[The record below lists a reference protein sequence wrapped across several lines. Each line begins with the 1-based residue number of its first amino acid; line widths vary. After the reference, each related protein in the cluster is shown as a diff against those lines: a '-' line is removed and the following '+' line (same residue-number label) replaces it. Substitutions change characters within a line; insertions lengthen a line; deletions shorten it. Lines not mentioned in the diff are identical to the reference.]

1 MKKLMIGFALVCFVA
16 FGTMGIQ
23 SAVASADN
31 VEIVNLQL
39 DDDPDKNKKAVAKKD
54 GKEKNCEKSCESKKS
69 CCAEAKANCETKK
82 SCETKCSDKKS
93 SNKEGG
99 DNK

>member
-1 MKKLMIGFALVCFVA
+1 MKKLIIGMALACFIA
-16 FGTMGIQ
+16 FGTVGIQ
-23 SAVASADN
+23 TAVASIDN

-39 DDDPDKNKKAVAKKD
+39 DDDPDKNKKAKADGKAKK
-54 GKEKNCEKSCESKKS
+54 GEKACETKKS
-69 CCAEAKANCETKK
+69 CGEAKANCETKK
-82 SCETKCSDKKS
+82 NCETKCSDKKS

>member
-1 MKKLMIGFALVCFVA
+1 MKKLIIGLALACFVA
-16 FGTMGIQ
+16 FGTIGIQ
-23 SAVASADN
+23 SAVASVDN

-39 DDDPDKNKKAVAKKD
+39 DDDPEKNKKATAD
-54 GKEKNCEKSCESKKS
+54 GKNKNGEKSCEGKKS
-69 CCAEAKANCETKK
+69 CAESKKNCETKK
-82 SCETKCSDKKS
+82 SCESKCSDKKS

>member
-1 MKKLMIGFALVCFVA
+1 MKKLIIGMALACFIA
-16 FGTMGIQ
+16 FGTVGIQ
-23 SAVASADN
+23 TAVASVDN

-39 DDDPDKNKKAVAKKD
+39 DDDPEKNKKAKAD
-54 GKEKNCEKSCESKKS
+54 GKSKNCEKSCESKKS
-69 CCAEAKANCETKK
+69 CADAKKNCETKK
-82 SCETKCSDKKS
+82 NCESKCSDKKS